1 MHNSTTAQQHNSKQ
15 VLLLYVMAI
24 MSCVFNLE
32 TKAQSSQVETHYYY
46 IEEASHDLLKPI
58 NRTNKQDGTLSLEF
72 SDEDLTAFFEGF
84 SILSYVRE
92 FEWSTDPKY
101 HKYYLIGL
109 DSDDKTQELRA
120 SNSIV
125 FSEYIGTMEIET
137 LGTPNDYFDHIN
149 LPFFWQANPTG
160 HAAVPNPKGYEHL
173 ELVNARRAWNI
184 TTGNS
189 NIAIGIRDTQ
199 FYNSHPDV
207 DDKITAS
214 EVSSETTNPDYTHG
228 LSVSGAAAAETNNGF
243 GISAIGYDSSII
255 PIQNNTVAS
264 DVLFLAQNYPEVKVV
279 NISLGTSTSDVISN
293 IYQDVW
299 ENYGVTVVA
308 AAGNGQFQSGTNPNN
323 YFYPASEEH
332 TISVSSVGSYNK
344 YGNVDADG
352 KMNDWKDVH
361 ELSIGYPNYTHQHN
375 DKVDIVAPG
384 YSVAIPTKFSGY
396 RLSWGTSY
404 AAPMVAGTVALMHNV
419 YPNIHPDDVL
429 TILQETADDKI
440 YDIPENA
447 PYNGLLGAGRL
458 NAYGAVLKAQCEYNN
473 NPVGLDLNMQ
483 NTKDDFGDEP
493 DVDSDVIWNSPDIWV
508 RNQPDGFLYKESE
521 DLHFV
526 DSNTPVYVYVRVTND
541 SCHSSSGTEQLE
553 LYWAKGGLNQTWP
566 IVWDGS
572 SNPMDAP
579 NGSGQQFDIG
589 NQVGVQTIPV
599 IDTGK
604 YEIVEF
610 QWFPED
616 PDSYE
621 NAGFEKPWM
630 FCFLS
635 RIVTPD
641 DPMTFAEGSNAATN
655 TRNNNNIAYHNATVI
670 NVNQPDN
677 QGSVFAGNI
686 GGEDAITTNIEF
698 FTNAPNDDNIWQDAE
713 VRIELNEDLWALWQD
728 SGAHS
733 DSIRVLDP
741 NRRQI
746 MVMSN
751 HASLNAIDMAPDEWG
766 IATVGIN
773 FLIHEVDGQ
782 EEYNLH
788 VQQLYTDTQESLGGF
803 SFTFNRD
810 NQRQEFDA
818 ETSSTENNDGSETFY
833 AQNINEGAKYNWYDE
848 DGVLV
853 YSGSDF
859 TVSNLVAKEYKLEV
873 IADYDN
879 HIDYKTV
886 ETEDKR
892 QIEYLSPNPATTS
905 LDIGYKIAENDNA
918 YIMLTHSNTGL
929 SYNYVIN
936 SNNSNQLIPVDQLPQ
951 GNYIVNLI
959 ANGEILDTKNL
970 IIN

>member
-1 MHNSTTAQQHNSKQ
+1 M
-15 VLLLYVMAI
+15 MAI
-24 MSCVFNLE
+24 ISCILSIQ
-32 TKAQSSQVETHYYY
+32 TIAQTSQAETHYYY
-46 IEEASHDLLKPI
+46 IEEASYDLLKPTKLI
-58 NRTNKQDGTLSLEF
+58 ENQDKTVSLEF
-72 SDEDLTAFFEGF
+72 KDNSITSFFEDF
-84 SILSYVRE
+84 TIKSYFRE
-92 FEWSTDPKY
+92 FEFSRFKSL

-109 DSDDKTQELRA
+109 DNSDLVQELQTHSA
-120 SNSIV
+120 IISA
-125 FSEYIGTMEIET
+125 EYAGTIEDIIGKP
-137 LGTPNDYFDHIN
+137 LDTPNDYFVDDVISGDWIPDGTFGPN
-149 LPFFWQANPTG
+149 GELI
-160 HAAVPNPKGYEHL
+160 VPYLQHNIRGFEHL
-173 ELVNARRAWNI
+173 ELINARRAWNI
-184 TTGNS
+184 TTGDLNVVIGVRDSNFNVEHSEISNKVVATYGNVNS
-189 NIAIGIRDTQ
+189 NG
-199 FYNSHPDV
+199 
-207 DDKITAS
+207 
-214 EVSSETTNPDYTHG
+214 EHG
-228 LSVSGAAAAETNNGF
+228 LSVAGTAAGDTNNNIGF
-243 GISAIGYDSSII
+243 SSIGYNTSLALSTGTLVSGTNGYAGASLFMAE
-255 PIQNNTVAS
+255 NNS
-264 DVLFLAQNYPEVKVV
+264 NIKVI
-279 NISLGTSTSDVISN
+279 NISLGGAGTPLTAQADAFEVLKDSLN
-293 IYQDVW
+293 
-299 ENYGVTVVA
+299 VTVVV
-308 AAGNGQFQSGTNPNN
+308 AAGNGQQSNTPNN
-323 YFYPASEEH
+323 VYYYPASYEH
-332 TISVSSVGSYNK
+332 VIGVSSVGSYNK
-344 YGNVDADG
+344 YGHVYDNGASV
-352 KMNDWKDVH
+352 DWKDVH
-361 ELSIGYPNYTHQHN
+361 EQVIGVSAYNHQHN
-375 DKVDIVAPG
+375 DSIDIVAPG
-384 YSVAIPTKFSGY
+384 YNVPAP
-396 RLSWGTSY
+396 RLSNSYVVGTGTSY
-404 AAPMVAGTVALMHNV
+404 ASPIVAGTAALMYAVNPGITAERV
-419 YPNIHPDDVL
+419 KE
-429 TILQETADDKI
+429 ILQETADDKI

-447 PYNGLLGAGRL
+447 PYIGALGAGRV

-483 NTKDDFGDEP
+483 NTKEDFGDEP

-541 SCHSSSGTEQLE
+541 SCHPSSGTEQLE
-553 LYWAKGGLNQTWP
+553 LYWAKGGLQQTWP
-566 IVWDGS
+566 VVWDGS
-572 SNPMDAP
+572 SNPVSAP
-579 NGSGQQFDIG
+579 DGSGGSFSIG
-589 NQVGVQTIPV
+589 NQVGVQTLPV
-599 IDTGK
+599 INTGK
-604 YEIVEF
+604 YEILEF

-621 NAGFEKPWM
+621 NAGFDKPWM

-670 NVNQPDN
+670 NVNQTNN
-677 QGSVFAGNI
+677 QGSIVVGNI
-686 GGEDAITTNIEF
+686 GNENTINTDIEF
-698 FTNAPNDDNIWQDAE
+698 FTNMQDDNNLWLDAE
-713 VRIELNEDLWALWQD
+713 VRVELNEDLWTLWQD
-728 SGAHS
+728 SGAQS
-733 DSIRVLDP
+733 DYIRVLDP
-741 NRRQI
+741 TQRQI

-751 HASLNAIDMAPDEWG
+751 HASLNDIEMAPNEWG
-766 IATVGIN
+766 IATVGVN
-773 FLIHEVDGQ
+773 FLIHQVDAQ

-873 IADYDN
+873 IADYDG

-905 LDIGYKIAENDNA
+905 LDIGYKIADNDNA
-918 YIMLTHSNTGL
+918 YIMLTHSNTGI

-936 SNNSNQLIPVDQLPQ
+936 SNNSNQLIPVDQLSQ